1 MACKT
6 TTQTSRRTRS
16 VRKYTTTKKIET
28 IFNKSVLYGQAIK
41 SNIYMD
47 RATVLH
53 ELNDIYDQIDAEIV
67 FGLLFKYF
75 LCINPN
81 INLKETYDV
90 ECDEFKYIKYSRLA
104 FLKTTNEHLSVALKK
119 YYNFLKNITEKQI
132 KTIPVEHEYQR
143 ELLNKMTE
151 NKTI

>member
-1 MACKT
+1 M
-6 TTQTSRRTRS
+6 
-16 VRKYTTTKKIET
+16 
-28 IFNKSVLYGQAIK
+28 
-41 SNIYMD
+41 
-47 RATVLH
+47 
-53 ELNDIYDQIDAEIV
+53 
-67 FGLLFKYF
+67 
-75 LCINPN
+75 
-81 INLKETYDV
+81 KETYEV

>member
-16 VRKYTTTKKIET
+16 VRKYTIPKKIET

-81 INLKETYDV
+81 INLKETYEV

-143 ELLNKMTE
+143 ELLNKMID

>member
-53 ELNDIYDQIDAEIV
+53 ELNER
-67 FGLLFKYF
+67 
-75 LCINPN
+75 
-81 INLKETYDV
+81 NL
-90 ECDEFKYIKYSRLA
+90 RGGM
-104 FLKTTNEHLSVALKK
+104 
-119 YYNFLKNITEKQI
+119 
-132 KTIPVEHEYQR
+132 R
-143 ELLNKMTE
+143 
-151 NKTI
+151 